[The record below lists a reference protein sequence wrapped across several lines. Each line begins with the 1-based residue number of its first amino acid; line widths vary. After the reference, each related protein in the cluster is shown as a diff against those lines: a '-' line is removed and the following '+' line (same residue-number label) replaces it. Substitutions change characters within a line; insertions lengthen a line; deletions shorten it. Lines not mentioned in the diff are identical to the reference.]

1 MKVIRLLIRCSLAHG
16 RKSHPAVRTGS
27 KIHSLKSGKTY
38 SPAIECRHRVD
49 TDSVEP
55 VRARLVEGDHTRI
68 HLCDLQEKILVAHAG
83 ETVLLFVRRKSRQVI
98 NFRS

>member
-1 MKVIRLLIRCSLAHG
+1 MKVIRLLIRRGLAPG
-16 RKSHPAVRTGS
+16 SKSHPAVRTGS
-27 KIHSLKSGKTY
+27 KIHSLKPRKTY
-38 SPAIECRHRVD
+38 PPAIECRHSVD
-49 TDSVEP
+49 TDSVKP
-55 VRARLVEGDHTRI
+55 VRAGLVKGDHTRI